1 LRVFQVYG
9 MRIEKWKV
17 VLWTTGF
24 MLLAAL
30 TAWTETELTSS
41 GSSLSASVEKSTAKV
56 GDLLWL
62 SLTYDLPEGGLL
74 PKDPAV
80 GGIEKLNIVERL
92 VRPGEIK
99 FRFIVDQLKSFETEP
114 VSLIYFDKNGNEQQ
128 IKTSP
133 VSITVLSNLGEKQE
147 VAALMPIQDIIPVA
161 SRWMPFLLWLTVA
174 GVLLC
179 FAIVWLWW
187 RRKHR
192 SGRIRIIT
200 VDPPH
205 VRAEK
210 EIDQL
215 VASGLFEKGDVKTFY
230 FNFSEIIRRYMES
243 IRHFSAVEM
252 TTEEITRH
260 VGNNSKDQE
269 ILQQLRQADLVKFA
283 DTVPTHDRKVQDIQA
298 ARTYIRQTGPSSTQA
313 IDIQHKPEA
322 GA

>member
-1 LRVFQVYG
+1 MRVFQGYG

-30 TAWTETELTSS
+30 PAWTETELTSS

-80 GGIEKLNIVERL
+80 GGIEKLNIVERV
-92 VRPGEIK
+92 VRPGKIK

-147 VAALMPIQDIIPVA
+147 VAALMPIQDIIPAA
-161 SRWMPFLLWLTVA
+161 SRWIPLLLWLTVA

-187 RRKHR
+187 RGKHR
-192 SGRIRIIT
+192 SGRIRITT

-215 VASGLFEKGDVKTFY
+215 VAGGLFEKGDVKTFY
-230 FNFSEIIRRYMES
+230 FNFSGIIRRYMES
-243 IRHFSAVEM
+243 IRHFPAVKM

-313 IDIQHKPEA
+313 SDIQHKPEA